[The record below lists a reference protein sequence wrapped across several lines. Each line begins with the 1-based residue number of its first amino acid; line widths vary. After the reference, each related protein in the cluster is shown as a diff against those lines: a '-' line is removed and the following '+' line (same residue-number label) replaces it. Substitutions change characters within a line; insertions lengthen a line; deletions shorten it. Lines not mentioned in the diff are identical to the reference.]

1 MEAVEVADLLEIP
14 RRKYIYGGG
23 FYFWKLI
30 GLIFSQSIG
39 NRRLF
44 ETVKARRWDHMGE
57 DVREIVARIEAA
69 IEAVDQRAE
78 QRKQGRESEQ

>member
-30 GLIFSQSIG
+30 GLIFSHSIG
-39 NRRLF
+39 NRQLF
-44 ETVKARRWDHMGE
+44 EQVKAQRWESMGE
-57 DVREIVARIEAA
+57 DGRQLVSRIERA
-69 IEAVDQRAE
+69 IEAVE
-78 QRKQGRESEQ
+78 Q